1 MEVARLSLGRRYF
14 ETFDQI
20 EYYLKKKG
28 RRLKGVVL
36 GLDFP

>member
-20 EYYLKKKG
+20 EYYLKKKD
-28 RRLKGVVL
+28 RRLKGVDL
-36 GLDFP
+36 GLDFQ